1 MAKFIEELYYGNIDP
16 QVRSTRQ
23 NNKYQKQMEI
33 LMLNEEFLTD
43 NLTGENKKK
52 FLEYVNAWSV
62 VNGESALDS
71 FITGFRIG
79 ANFSYEAFA
88 DKSAPFESL
97 LKEN

>member
-33 LMLNEEFLTD
+33 LMLNEDFLTD

-62 VNGESALDS
+62 INGESNLDS

-88 DKSAPFESL
+88 DESAPFESL
-97 LKEN
+97 INNQ

>member
-33 LMLNEEFLTD
+33 LMLNEDFLTD
-43 NLTGENKKK
+43 NMTGENKKK

>member
-33 LMLNEEFLTD
+33 LMLNEDFLTD

-52 FLEYVNAWSV
+52 FLEYVNAWCV
-62 VNGESALDS
+62 INGESTLDS

-88 DKSAPFESL
+88 DESAPFESL

>member
-71 FITGFRIG
+71 FIIGFRIG

>member
-33 LMLNEEFLTD
+33 LMLNEDFLTD

>member
-62 VNGESALDS
+62 VNGESTLDS

-79 ANFSYEAFA
+79 ANLSYEAFA
-88 DKSAPFESL
+88 DESAPFESL
-97 LKEN
+97 INNQ

>member
-16 QVRSTRQ
+16 QVRNTRQ
-23 NNKYQKQMEI
+23 NKKYQKQMEI
-33 LMLNEEFLTD
+33 LMLNEDFLTD

-62 VNGESALDS
+62 INGESALDS

>member
-23 NNKYQKQMEI
+23 NNKYQKQMKI
-33 LMLNEEFLTD
+33 LMLNEDFLTD

-62 VNGESALDS
+62 VNGEATLDS

-79 ANFSYEAFA
+79 ANFSYEVFA
-88 DKSAPFESL
+88 DESAPFESL
-97 LKEN
+97 LKDK

>member
-33 LMLNEEFLTD
+33 LMLNEDFLTD

-62 VNGESALDS
+62 VNGESTLDS
-71 FITGFRIG
+71 FITGLRIG

-88 DKSAPFESL
+88 DESAPFENL

>member
-33 LMLNEEFLTD
+33 LMHNEEFLEE

-52 FLEYVNAWSV
+52 FLDYVNAWSV
-62 VNGESALDS
+62 VNGESNLDS

-97 LKEN
+97 LNNQ